1 MPADNTVN
9 EQIIVDTSA
18 DDSETFP
25 KISNS
30 NFTLMI

>member
-1 MPADNTVN
+1 MPADNAVN

-18 DDSETFP
+18 DDSETALKFQ
-25 KISNS
+25 IQ